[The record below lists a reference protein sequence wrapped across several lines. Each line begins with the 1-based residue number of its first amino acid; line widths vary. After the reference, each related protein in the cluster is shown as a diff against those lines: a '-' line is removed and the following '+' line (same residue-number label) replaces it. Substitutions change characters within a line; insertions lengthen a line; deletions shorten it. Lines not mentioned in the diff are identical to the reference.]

1 MVRYGELGHRVN
13 ALIADGRLS
22 EARDVAEQCIQLLFR
37 EEAEGGIEFKLVPAA
52 EIDTAS
58 RSHLRI
64 TANGMLRQ
72 IICSQEIVSGM
83 FTDRLHAFIA
93 ISKLLSTH
101 AMRPVSTGSLIFDI
115 EDGSNLGEYPRVAFN
130 SAVEQATLVTDSY
143 WYRDRGYEKLRG
155 DIAANWINWEDRQ
168 KIVFWR
174 GSTTG
179 LRHRTPTPG
188 ESITDWSWLQ
198 RLQLCDVAQRS
209 SWATELDI
217 GLSNFAQVPE
227 PYLQEA
233 VKSAGLMRQ
242 HRDKIDFLKYRYI
255 VDIDGN
261 ACAWDGFYSALL
273 MGACVFKVESRHGW
287 REWYYDRL
295 RPGEHY
301 IPVKQDFSDF
311 DEQVRWAFTHEADCA
326 AIGALGKS
334 VVDAMEYAKE
344 VEACGAA
351 MARQF
356 KV

>member
-1 MVRYGELGHRVN
+1 MVRYDELGHRVN
-13 ALIADGRLS
+13 ALVADGRLS
-22 EARDVAEQCIQLLFR
+22 EACDVAEQCIQLLFR
-37 EEAEGGIEFKLVPAA
+37 EEAEAEIEFGLVPPT
-52 EIDTAS
+52 ETDTVS

-64 TANGMLRQ
+64 TANGTHRQ
-72 IICSQEIVSGM
+72 IICSQEIVSRM

-93 ISKLLSTH
+93 ISKLLSTD
-101 AMRPVSTGSLIFDI
+101 AMRSVSAGRLIFDI

-130 SAVEQATLVTDSY
+130 SALEQATLVTDSY

-155 DIAANWINWEDRQ
+155 DIAANWINWEGRQ
-168 KIVFWR
+168 EIIFWR

-179 LRHRTPTPG
+179 LRRTTPAPG
-188 ESITDWSWLQ
+188 QPITDWSWLQ
-198 RLQLCDVAQRS
+198 RLQLCDVARRS
-209 SWATELDI
+209 RWAPELDI
-217 GLSNFAQVPE
+217 GVSNFTQVPE

-233 VKSAGLMRQ
+233 IKSAGLMRPRQ
-242 HRDKIDFLKYRYI
+242 DKIDFLKYRYI

-273 MGACVFKVESRHGW
+273 MGACIFKVESRHGW

-301 IPVKQDFSDF
+301 IPIKQNFSNF
-311 DEQVRWAFTHEADCA
+311 DEQVRWAFAHEADCA
-326 AIGALGKS
+326 AIAASGKS

-344 VEACGAA
+344 VEASGAA

-356 KV
+356 KA